1 MLEGTALVGPFD
13 LSARLDQD
21 GDPMTK
27 TEGDLVSRAGP
38 SGVTVGNRDVVIVL
52 DQRL

>member
-1 MLEGTALVGPFD
+1 MMQGTPLVGPFD

-27 TEGDLVSRAGP
+27 APGDLVSQSGP
-38 SGVTVGNRDVVIVL
+38 SGVPLNAREVVIVL